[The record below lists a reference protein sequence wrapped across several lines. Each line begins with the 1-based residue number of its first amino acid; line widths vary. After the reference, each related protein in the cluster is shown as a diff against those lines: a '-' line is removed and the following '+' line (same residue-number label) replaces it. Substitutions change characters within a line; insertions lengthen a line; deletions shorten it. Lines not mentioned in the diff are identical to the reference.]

1 MADQPFPIDFA
12 TLTPD
17 TRPRRWLVLPAG
29 FQAEATPD
37 QESPVFQAGPD
48 AVLQAF
54 RETGLAASRTELIRE
69 GGGQIEMVQ
78 KSAVF
83 RFPDFVTAQ
92 AVETPQGTGLCVYSR
107 AAVGQYDFNVNRK
120 RVEAWLQ
127 ETVKRLSA

>member
-29 FQAEATPD
+29 FQAAATPD
-37 QESPVFQAGPD
+37 QQSPVFQAGQD
-48 AVLQAF
+48 ALIQAF
-54 RETGLAASRTELIRE
+54 REISLAAPRTTLTRE
-69 GGGQIEMVQ
+69 SGGQIEIVQ

-83 RFPDFVTAQ
+83 GFPDFVTAQ
-92 AVETPQGTGLCVYSR
+92 AVETQEGTGLCLYSR
-107 AAVGQYDFNVNRK
+107 AVMGQYDFNVNRK

-127 ETVKRLSA
+127 ETAKRLSA

>member
-29 FQAEATPD
+29 FGAEATPD

-48 AVLQAF
+48 AVIQAF
-54 RETGLAASRTELIRE
+54 RETALAAPRTTLTRE
-69 GGGQIEMVQ
+69 GGGQIELVQ

-83 RFPDFVTAQ
+83 GFPDFITAQ
-92 AVETPQGTGLCVYSR
+92 AVETPDGTGLCVYSR
-107 AAVGQYDFNVNRK
+107 AVMGQYDFKVNRK

-127 ETVKRLSA
+127 ETAKRLST